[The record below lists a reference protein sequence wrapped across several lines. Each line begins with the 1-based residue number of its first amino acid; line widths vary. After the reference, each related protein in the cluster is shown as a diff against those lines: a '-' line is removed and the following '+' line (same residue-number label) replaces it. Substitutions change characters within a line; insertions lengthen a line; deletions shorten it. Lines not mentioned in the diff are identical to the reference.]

1 MSTVKS
7 KTTSKTEP
15 LADERGEVGS
25 WLILLAGLAAA
36 ALIAA
41 GVLGAVIGTLAD
53 DVAAAAAGEGVA
65 RTGTGSDTDPSGD
78 GTGDGG
84 DTGDDGGD
92 GTGPTG
98 GEDGDGDPS
107 DPQDPDTETPQAI
120 AERQALLA
128 SDVYD
133 SEGGEL
139 PDGWERID
147 PDNIPQELRD
157 QGITRELL
165 TDEDIGYDAA
175 IYQSEDGDYV
185 VAFRGTDGFDDHIR
199 TNVPQNL
206 GLETEQY
213 NRAVELVRRM
223 NEASPDGGL
232 SVTGHSLGGG
242 LASVAA
248 LANEVPATT
257 YDPAG
262 IHPDTLERY
271 GADPAR
277 AEEFITAYH
286 VDGEVLSNDVV
297 PVQVAGVWTRQNMQE
312 PIGTMIT
319 LPAID
324 PNGQVLGPINDPGER
339 PAWFGEEARIW
350 NEQMAEFEREGV
362 RRHGIDWV
370 ERGLDAIGGE

>member
-1 MSTVKS
+1 MERRT
-7 KTTSKTEP
+7 
-15 LADERGEVGS
+15 DEQTRHLGDEHGEVGS
-25 WLILLAGLAAA
+25 WLIVLAGLAGAAVLAA
-36 ALIAA
+36 AVI
-41 GVLGAVIGTLAD
+41 GGVIGTLAD
-53 DVAAAAAGEGVA
+53 DVAAAAAGEGVTRVA
-65 RTGTGSDTDPSGD
+65 PGQGNPTDPSNQD
-78 GTGDGG
+78 GSPG
-84 DTGDDGGD
+84 DTGDGNGDPADGGD
-92 GTGPTG
+92 GDGNG
-98 GEDGDGDPS
+98 DDGEA
-107 DPQDPDTETPQAI
+107 DTAQSI

-133 SEGGEL
+133 SDGGEL
-139 PDGWERID
+139 PDGWHRID
-147 PDNIPQELRD
+147 PANIPQELRD

-165 TDEDIGYDAA
+165 TDDEIGYDAA
-175 IYQSEDGDYV
+175 IYQSDDGDYV
-185 VAFRGTDGFDDHIR
+185 VAFRGTDGFDDHIG

-223 NEASPDGGL
+223 SEAAPEGEL

-271 GADPAR
+271 GADPAL
-277 AEEFITAYH
+277 ADQLITAYH

-297 PVQVAGVWTRQNMQE
+297 PVQVAGVWTRQEMQE
-312 PIGTMIT
+312 PIGTVIT

-324 PNGQVLGPINDPGER
+324 PNGQRLGPINDPGER
-339 PAWFGEEARIW
+339 PAWFGDEADRW
-350 NEQMAEFEREGV
+350 NEAMAEFEREGI

-370 ERGLDAIGGE
+370 ERGLEAIGEQ